1 MHQLKSM
8 PAYNRFQ
15 MSKSRFG
22 VERYNLELYSL
33 MSIGIMWHILQIIAR
48 LRNDR

>member
-8 PAYNRFQ
+8 PAYYNRFQ

-22 VERYNLELYSL
+22 VDSYNLELYSL
-33 MSIGIMWHILQIIAR
+33 NLTRTS
-48 LRNDR
+48 

>member
-8 PAYNRFQ
+8 PAYNRF
-15 MSKSRFG
+15 G
-22 VERYNLELYSL
+22 VERYNLELNSM
-33 MSIGIMWHILQIIAR
+33 MSIGIIWHILQIIAG